1 MYLMGF
7 PVAAAGVAVELG
19 EHDAVDAEG
28 LVKRG
33 GGVHGILSGH
43 GVHDQQDLVRLHRRL
58 DALELVHELLVDV
71 QAAGG
76 IEKDDVVAVVLGVF
90 DGLDRDGDGVD
101 LPHLEH
107 GQAELCA
114 DDLQLRDGRGTV
126 HVAGGEQRALA
137 LLFEQ
142 TGELCAVRGL
152 ACALQA
158 DEHNDRRRLGGDGN
172 TLIFAAHQTDELFVD
187 DLDHLLGGGEA
198 VEHLGAD
205 GALGNSGDKVLDD
218 FVAHVCLEQRHAHL
232 AHRELDVLL
241 GQAALAAQALEYA
254 VELFAQALKCHEM
267 LLLTPCVPRSPV
279 RSRSRALRCGNPH
292 TGGH

>member
-1 MYLMGF
+1 MSRR
-7 PVAAAGVAVELG
+7 AAAGVAVELG
-19 EHDAVDAEG
+19 EHHAVDAEG
-28 LVKRG
+28 FVERG
-33 GGVHGILSGH
+33 RGVHGVLSGH

-76 IEKDDVVAVVLGVF
+76 IEEDDVVAVVPGVS

-107 GQAELCA
+107 GQAELGA

-137 LLFEQ
+137 LPAQEA
-142 TGELCAVRGL
+142 GELGDVRRF
-152 ACALQA
+152 ARALKA
-158 DEHNDRRRLGGDGN
+158 DHHPDRRRVVGKGQARVR
-172 TLIFAAHQTDELFVD
+172 AAHQSRQLLVD
-187 DLDHLLGGGEA
+187 DLDDLLGGGEA

-205 GALGNSGDKVLDD
+205 GALGDLGDKVLDD
-218 FVAHVCLEQRHAHL
+218 LVAHVRLEQCHAHL

-267 LLLTPCVPRSPV
+267 LLLTP
-279 RSRSRALRCGNPH
+279 
-292 TGGH
+292 